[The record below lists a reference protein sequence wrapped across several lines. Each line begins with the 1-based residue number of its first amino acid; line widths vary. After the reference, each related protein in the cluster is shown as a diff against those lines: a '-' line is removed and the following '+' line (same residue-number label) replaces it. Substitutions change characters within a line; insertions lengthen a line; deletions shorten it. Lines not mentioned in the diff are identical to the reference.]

1 MTESRNNFPNS
12 EIGRELARKDAAKDI
27 VDTFFKVREEMVRV
41 MGRAVNDNDAAILTL
56 AATIKSSNIN
66 PQK

>member
-27 VDTFFKVREEMVRV
+27 VDFSKFVK
-41 MGRAVNDNDAAILTL
+41 
-56 AATIKSSNIN
+56 KW
-66 PQK
+66 